1 MLNVP
6 GKKSRDFIY
15 LGKDDNV
22 TRTLISQDVQPTENY
37 FYLTEI
43 YLHINLN
50 YALI

>member
-15 LGKDDNV
+15 LGRDDNV

-37 FYLTEI
+37 FYLTQI
-43 YLHINLN
+43 YLYINLKN
-50 YALI
+50 A